1 LSVVSRFVPPR
12 ALPWLVA
19 LAGVAFD
26 LAAFWPGQMSFDS
39 AYTWWQARGGTT
51 TDIAPPVLI
60 YVWRF
65 LDAIVEG
72 PALVFALHLALFW
85 SGLALIADAVATTR
99 WRAIALMLVVALT
112 PVTWLLRAHVWTD
125 VGLFSALVFV
135 VGALAKAQT
144 TARRAWIIAALP
156 ALFYAGA
163 VRLNA
168 LPAVLPF
175 ALWIAWLVARSRVRV
190 ALAAAAVFFGSAA
203 FAAIV
208 NAQVDRHV
216 PLWTATAEWDLAAI
230 SVATGEMWLP
240 PFMIGP
246 GLEVDELAHA
256 FRHWSNVPMLQNTT
270 HGMRDPFMEDYTREQ
285 LATLR
290 AAWVDA
296 IRAHPGAWLAHKVR
310 QAVALLDVRDP
321 GWPRE
326 LVYVDDEVQ
335 YRDNPPVARN
345 RSLLHVALMTAAE
358 RLRTTRVLAGWPYLA
373 IGLVALPFAWRRR
386 RELNGR
392 IALIALA
399 SAWLYLVP
407 MLPIAPAELRYL
419 GWPCVAS
426 VFAAALVAFVPRAF
440 GGGPARLASRQEGTI
455 R

>member
-1 LSVVSRFVPPR
+1 
-12 ALPWLVA
+12 
-19 LAGVAFD
+19 
-26 LAAFWPGQMSFDS
+26 
-39 AYTWWQARGGTT
+39 
-51 TDIAPPVLI
+51 
-60 YVWRF
+60 
-65 LDAIVEG
+65 
-72 PALVFALHLALFW
+72 
-85 SGLALIADAVATTR
+85 
-99 WRAIALMLVVALT
+99 
-112 PVTWLLRAHVWTD
+112 
-125 VGLFSALVFV
+125 
-135 VGALAKAQT
+135 
-144 TARRAWIIAALP
+144 
-156 ALFYAGA
+156 LFYAGA

-175 ALWIAWLVARSRVRV
+175 AIWIAWLITRSRMRV
-190 ALAAAAVFFGSAA
+190 ALVAAAVFIGSAG

-208 NAQVDRHV
+208 NAEVDRRV
-216 PLWTATAEWDLAAI
+216 SLWTATAEWDLAAI
-230 SVATGEMWLP
+230 SVATGEMLLP

-246 GLEVDELAHA
+246 GLTTDELSRV
-256 FRHWSNVPMLQNTT
+256 FRHWSNVPMLLNTT
-270 HGMRDPFMEDYTREQ
+270 HGMRDPFIEDYTREQ

-290 AAWVDA
+290 AAWIDA
-296 IRAHPGAWLAHKVR
+296 IRAHPREWFAHKWH
-310 QAVALLDVRDP
+310 QAVALLDVRDAD
-321 GWPRE
+321 WPRE

-345 RSLLHVALMTAAE
+345 RSTLHVALMTVAE

-386 RELNGR
+386 REPCGM

-407 MLPIAPAELRYL
+407 MLPLVPAELRYL

-426 VFAAALVAFVPRAF
+426 VLAAALVAFVPRAF